1 MPYEPSGLVYDE
13 DVIISMVEA
22 GLGLYPSAKWYHGA
36 CREKVACVDLEL
48 DMDNMQIII
57 AWRKSDHRPVLQDF
71 VDIAQRYFAGEE
83 FQLSPPLPALGKEGR
98 AAWVLQPPLFSPGI
112 ETIGPD
118 RPPRSVRQ
126 ACLNWTAHPSWD
138 PAAMPTS

>member
-83 FQLSPPLPALGKEGR
+83 FQLSPPCQPWKRGA
-98 AAWVLQPPLFSPGI
+98 AAWFCSRPSFLRGLKLLAQ
-112 ETIGPD
+112 IGHRAP
-118 RPPRSVRQ
+118 
-126 ACLNWTAHPSWD
+126 CGK
-138 PAAMPTS
+138 PA